1 MINPSD
7 VLGMNARNQ
16 LYVPLNSPFSKSICH
31 SKYATK
37 VLLLNEG
44 ISTPGVYGIL
54 TSIEDVNDFNWP
66 NLEKDFVIKPTN
78 GHAGKGVVAFLKK
91 EGDKWIDVVGN
102 EWDQDDLK
110 IHCFDILEGQYSS
123 HGSSPKV
130 IVEERIIPHSTLMQY
145 SYKGTPDL
153 RVVVFNSVPVMAYLR
168 LPTEESEG
176 RANQSQ
182 GALGVGIDIGTG
194 LTTYAAAHKTQLIR
208 YLPGTN
214 IELRDIQIPF
224 WKKTLLTAVKAAK
237 AAKLVYGGIDLFLH
251 QEKGPMVVELN
262 YRPGLSIQVANQ
274 AGLRKRLEKV
284 ADINVLNP
292 EHGVRIAQA
301 LFAENYFET
310 DEERRPIISH
320 KENAIIFGDNSA
332 QVETEVLIKTGR
344 YRSAIASELAREL
357 GLIDLEDLL
366 WYQQDAGEGK
376 VPVVEVDFELK
387 EQKVDTEMI
396 VSKKLDR
403 SKYKVEIGR
412 KDLINF
418 LVRIEKK

>member
-7 VLGMNARNQ
+7 VLGMNARNR
-16 LYVPLNSPFSKSICH
+16 LYVPLNPKFSKSICH

-44 ISTPGVYGIL
+44 IPTPNVYGIL
-54 TSIEDVNDFNWP
+54 TSIEDVNQFNWDH
-66 NLEKDFVIKPTN
+66 LTKDFVIKPTN
-78 GHAGKGVVAFLKK
+78 GHAGKGVVAYEKK
-91 EGDKWIDVVGN
+91 RGNNWIDVVGKRWSQ
-102 EWDQDDLK
+102 EELK

-123 HGSSPKV
+123 HGATPKV
-130 IVEERIIPHSTLMQY
+130 IIEERIIPHSTLMKY

-168 LPTEESEG
+168 LPTKESEG

-194 LTTYAAAHKTQLIR
+194 LTTYAAANKTQLIK
-208 YLPGTN
+208 YLPDTK
-214 IELRDIQIPF
+214 IELKNIQIPF
-224 WKKTLLTAVKAAK
+224 WKKTLLTAVRAAQ
-237 AAKLVYGGIDLFLH
+237 AAKLVYGGVDLFLH

-262 YRPGLSIQVANQ
+262 YRPGLSIQIANQ
-274 AGLRKRLEKV
+274 AGLRKRIEKV

-310 DEERRPIISH
+310 DDEKRPIVNHQEEVIV
-320 KENAIIFGDNSA
+320 FGDNNS
-332 QVETEVLIKTGR
+332 QREVEAFIKTGR
-344 YRSAIASELAREL
+344 YRSAIASELARDL
-357 GLIDLEDLL
+357 GLIDIEDLL
-366 WYQQDAGEGK
+366 WYQQEAGEGK

-387 EQKVDTEMI
+387 EQLVDTEMI
-396 VSKKLDR
+396 VSKRLDR
-403 SKYKVEIGR
+403 SKHKIEIGR
-412 KDLINF
+412 RDLSNF
-418 LVRIEKK
+418 LVRIDN